1 MELNKKS
8 CPWQPARIRP
18 PLDEPVLIITRQ
30 GSIWKRTF
38 RKYLSVEEP
47 MFSPD
52 ALKLGKDVLWW
63 MPVPDDNWHDCAVEK
78 PAVETWVLLK
88 DQYGDIRSGK
98 WGYALSFCKDKEF
111 YPFTGHPEQFWRD
124 LPALPE
130 GVELN
135 DGKLR
140 F

>member
-88 DQYGDIRSGK
+88 DQYGVENGAMRCPSAKIRSFTHSRDIRNSSGGISRLCLK
-98 WGYALSFCKDKEF
+98 VLS
-111 YPFTGHPEQFWRD
+111 
-124 LPALPE
+124 
-130 GVELN
+130 
-135 DGKLR
+135 
-140 F
+140 

>member
-1 MELNKKS
+1 MDLNKKS
-8 CPWQPARIRP
+8 CPWQPASIRP

-30 GSIWKRTF
+30 GRIWKRTL
-38 RKYLSVEEP
+38 RKYLSIEEP
-47 MFSPD
+47 MFAPD

-111 YPFTGHPEQFWRD
+111 YPFVGQTDRFWRE
-124 LPALPE
+124 LPALPK
-130 GVELN
+130 GVELT
-135 DGKLR
+135 DLKLR
-140 F
+140 T